1 MPPYTVVHP
10 DLGEHVLATHQ
21 EVAAQLR
28 EWKEN
33 DELDI
38 GIYVVEASVDP
49 DTEDTGVGPN
59 VPLSSFL
66 PELAETYP
74 DA

>member
-1 MPPYTVVHP
+1 MYMVVHP
-10 DLGEHVLATHQ
+10 ERGEHQLATRD

-28 EWKEN
+28 EWMDN
-33 DELDI
+33 DELDR
-38 GIYVVEASVDP
+38 GIYVVEASDDP
-49 DTEDTGVGPN
+49 DTDVGPN

-66 PELAETYP
+66 PELEETFP